1 MHANVTRLRFCLT
14 TPAVSIFLLQEYLS
28 SINIIHRDL
37 ACRNVLVSCN
47 KLLKVTDFGLSREA
61 EEMYQSTKNANKL
74 PLRWMAPEAIS
85 HLQFSEKSDV

>member
-1 MHANVTRLRFCLT
+1 MLSSTH
-14 TPAVSIFLLQEYLS
+14 SQEYLS
-28 SINIIHRDL
+28 SINVIHRDL
-37 ACRNVLVSCN
+37 ACRNVLVSSG

-61 EEMYQSTKNANKL
+61 EEMYQSTKNTSKL